1 MFSVFKS
8 IKNWSQNKVQNRT
21 PFRNPIFSVF
31 LPLGPFQEAFLRDVC
46 DFLGILGALPG
57 VQKTL
62 QPVKKRKNNFG
73 VAPFLLFEDWLVT
86 CTYVLIVS
94 GSLGSLWAWFLEGF
108 SMKRNAFRTEF
119 SVGSGSHK
127 GGPAVIPPR
136 GSSIK

>member
-1 MFSVFKS
+1 MFSALKS
-8 IKNWSQNKVQNRT
+8 LKNWSQNRVQNRF
-21 PFRNPIFSVF
+21 PFRNHVFSVF
-31 LPLGPFQEAFLRDVC
+31 LPLGPFQEAFLRDVY
-46 DFLGILGALPG
+46 DFLGILGPLPR

-62 QPVKKRKNNFG
+62 KPVKKRKNNFG
-73 VAPFLLFEDWLVT
+73 DAPFLLFEDGLAT

-94 GSLGSLWAWFLEGF
+94 GSLGSLRAWFLEGF

-119 SVGSGSHK
+119 SVGSGFQK